1 MAPVCPNVAPFL
13 ARNPNKFF
21 DGQSAGL
28 TVARF
33 RMDAGLF
40 LSLLIIFGLILLNG
54 FFAGAEIAVISL
66 RKSRT
71 QQLIEDG
78 DNRARIIR
86 RLQNDPDT
94 FFATVQIGVTLVGA
108 FNGVFAGNQLAAR
121 IAPIFVGIPYI
132 GGFALEI
139 SVGILVISITYLS
152 LVFGELVPKSLAH
165 HYAERFALA
174 VAYPL
179 AFCAKVF
186 RYFTRLLTVSS
197 NIVLRP
203 FKDRTSFSETRLTAE
218 EILQIVEEG
227 VRAGTIQQSE
237 HELIEN
243 VLEINQTAAREVMI
257 PRVEITS
264 LPKEADEADFRAA
277 INAYFSRIPVI
288 VGSLDNI
295 LGILHIKDLMRTMS
309 RGESVDLPR
318 LVRPAY
324 YVPDTMPIGK
334 ILPEMQ
340 KRKIHMAIVVDE
352 YGGTAGLLT
361 MEDILEEIVGEI
373 DEIKEDPDDQKILAS
388 ADGSFSVSGTCSI
401 IDFNEYFELHPAFGM
416 EHGPELPESDSYT
429 SVAGYVIKT
438 SGRFPEVGEKIP
450 AGKFAFELVRRVRQ
464 KLVLFRLTRETEQDA
479 GTISK

>member
-1 MAPVCPNVAPFL
+1 
-13 ARNPNKFF
+13 
-21 DGQSAGL
+21 
-28 TVARF
+28 
-33 RMDAGLF
+33 MDAGLS

-71 QQLIEDG
+71 QQLIDEG
-78 DNRARIIR
+78 DNRARIIQ

-94 FFATVQIGVTLVGA
+94 FFATVQIGVTMVGA
-108 FNGVFAGNQLAAR
+108 FNGVFAGNQLASR
-121 IAPIFVGIPYI
+121 LAPAISGLPWVGA
-132 GGFALEI
+132 FALEI
-139 SVGILVISITYLS
+139 AVGLLVIAITYLS

-165 HYAERFALA
+165 HYAERFALG

-179 AFCAKVF
+179 GFCAQAF
-186 RYFTRLLTVSS
+186 RHFTKLLTATSTL
-197 NIVLRP
+197 VLRP

-264 LPKEADEADFRAA
+264 LSKEAGESDFRAA
-277 INAYFSRIPVI
+277 INAYFSRLPVTS
-288 VGSLDNI
+288 GSLDNI

-309 RGESVDLPR
+309 RGEAVDLSR

-373 DEIKEDPDDQKILAS
+373 DEVKEDPDDQKILAA
-388 ADGSFSVSGTCSI
+388 ADGSFLVSGTCSI
-401 IDFNEYFELHPAFGM
+401 IDFNEYFELHPAFDL
-416 EHGPELPESDSYT
+416 ERGPELPESDSYT
-429 SVAGYVIKT
+429 SVAGYVIKGV
-438 SGRFPEVGEKIP
+438 GRFPEVGEKIP
-450 AGKFAFELVRRVRQ
+450 AGKCAFELIRRVRQ
-464 KLVLFRLTRETEQDA
+464 KLVLFRLTDEIVKESNA
-479 GTISK
+479 AK